1 MVKFRNIDSH
11 IPTSK
16 FRTTKD
22 DINVGNINVDTMS
35 ERTTGSG
42 VTIENVLL
50 KDGNISLGDGFSLIS
65 GTGTDLKISH
75 NSETNFLEHSK
86 QIQFKSTMVDGG
98 GGSNDSY
105 KFLESARRFS
115 IFLFSSDNAS
125 GTERSN
131 FYLDVG
137 NETVDTVANSPY
149 MKFRIRSQDTTT
161 GIVNPLE
168 IYQPGQTIAT
178 AKVLVNSDLYIPD
191 SRSLFVGDNKD
202 FQIIHT
208 GSTTFIDEQG
218 TGDLFVRSNGAG
230 ITMCDTTA
238 TSGNFMARF
247 LKDGACELYHNKTK
261 KLETTATGVTV
272 SGDITSTSITTAFS
286 TITAPSAYIDDPV
299 VASHISKIDGI
310 IVTTIFINFAPA
322 SGEPIVAPSASDAAI
337 ISKDDASPG
346 ASAITQITAAKNGTI
361 FKVEMH
367 CTETPSSLTDVN
379 LVHAAT
385 ALSGGTTSGQTIL
398 LNTGGLAI
406 GKSFENLSPGDL
418 TNKFLHLSN
427 GTGGSSTSE
436 QTAGKIVI
444 RLYGA
449 SFD

>member
-22 DINVGNINVDTMS
+22 DMSVGSIKVDTMT
-35 ERTTGSG
+35 ERTSGSG

-50 KDGNISLGDGFSLIS
+50 KDGNISLGDGFSLTT

-75 NSETNFLEHSK
+75 NSETNLLEHSK
-86 QIQFKSTMVDGG
+86 QLQFKSTMVDGG

-105 KFLESARRFS
+105 KFLETARRSSVFV
-115 IFLFSSDNAS
+115 FSSDNAS
-125 GTERSN
+125 GTERPN
-131 FYLDVG
+131 FYFEAG
-137 NETVDTVANSPY
+137 NETVDSVANSPY

-191 SRSLFVGDNKD
+191 SRSMFIGDNKD

-230 ITMCDTTA
+230 ITMCDTTG

-247 LKDGACELYHNKTK
+247 IKDGAVEVYHNKVK
-261 KLETTATGVTV
+261 KFETSTAGANLYGTLTTENTVSGTGAGWSVIANSLSVKIEKTNQMFRTYIYINFDGLFSGNATRVIGDNSSGASDAIMQLTTATV
-272 SGDITSTSITTAFS
+272 
-286 TITAPSAYIDDPV
+286 
-299 VASHISKIDGI
+299 GI
-310 IVTTIFINFAPA
+310 INKVECFVARAPLGGIADVDLATDA
-322 SGEPIVAPSASDAAI
+322 SADKNRNNNDSATNILFNAGGNLVAGTSLVNRAIPSCVNQYLYIVAGS
-337 ISKDDASPG
+337 
-346 ASAITQITAAKNGTI
+346 GT
-361 FKVEMH
+361 
-367 CTETPSSLTDVN
+367 N
-379 LVHAAT
+379 
-385 ALSGGTTSGQTIL
+385 
-398 LNTGGLAI
+398 
-406 GKSFENLSPGDL
+406 
-418 TNKFLHLSN
+418 
-427 GTGGSSTSE
+427 TSE
-436 QTAGKIVI
+436 
-444 RLYGA
+444 Y
-449 SFD
+449 SFGEVCFILTGVAL